1 MKNDDRIAAAKDFW
15 DRVDELKIKRGLTYE
30 DIAEAIG
37 TTRGY
42 IYVCRTRLTMF
53 SYPRVVEIAKVL
65 GSTPEYLLT
74 GDGIKLVDK
83 ESLSKIESEILTKMR
98 DDKLFRLIVYKMRDF
113 ERKELSKV
121 SFFLDEIVASR

>member
-1 MKNDDRIAAAKDFW
+1 MAKNQYNVGMKNDDRIAAAKDFW
-15 DRVDELKIKRGLTYE
+15 DRVDELKTKRGLTYE

-53 SYPRVVEIAKVL
+53 QYPRVVEIAKAL

-98 DDKLFRLIVYKMRDF
+98 DDKLFRLTVYKMRDF
-113 ERKELSKV
+113 ASNELSKV
-121 SFFLDEIVASR
+121 